1 MSRRRYWLLVAAG
14 AGVGILLMIIMVIS
28 ERVG

>member
-1 MSRRRYWLLVAAG
+1 VSRARYWLLVAAG
-14 AGVGILLMIIMVIS
+14 AGIGIVLMLIMVIS